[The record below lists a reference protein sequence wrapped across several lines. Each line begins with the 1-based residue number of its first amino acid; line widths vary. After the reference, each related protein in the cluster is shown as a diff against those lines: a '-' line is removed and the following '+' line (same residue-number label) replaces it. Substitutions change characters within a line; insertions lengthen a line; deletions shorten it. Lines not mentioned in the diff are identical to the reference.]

1 MRNRVSDSLNEAQ
14 RLVISLTDVVID
26 DKERLNF
33 VALNMNLMK
42 SIVQR

>member
-26 DKERLNF
+26 DRERLNF